1 MASEVQKN
9 EIKLNPL
16 NTKSNNRCCNAVKF
30 ATVLTSVGLIIYWFY
45 NHHSD
50 RKAG

>member
-16 NTKSNNRCCNAVKF
+16 NTKSNNICLNRAKF
-30 ATVLTSVGLIIYWFY
+30 ATVIASVGLIIYWFY
-45 NHHSD
+45 NHYSD